1 MLLYLTNIINNSLHS
16 MEILI
21 ALKFFFQFDYYQISL
36 IPFTIIWVLRFR
48 LKLHKLFLVKI
59 LLASKLIDAKFFR
72 TNEVTQQIYA
82 VISVVKL
89 SPWMQ
94 NVSRVCEVELFS
106 KKILLTPPSQKP
118 KKVKSTQS
126 DHLLKTPV
134 LYRNFRLKE
143 NESFLELHGVNHK
156 N

>member
-1 MLLYLTNIINNSLHS
+1 

-21 ALKFFFQFDYYQISL
+21 ALKFFFNSI
-36 IPFTIIWVLRFR
+36 TTNIIDSIHNYLNRTVSPEA
-48 LKLHKLFLVKI
+48 KLFLVKI

-94 NVSRVCEVELFS
+94 NVSRACEVELFS
-106 KKILLTPPSQKP
+106 KKILLTPPSQKT
-118 KKVKSTQS
+118 KKYKVHNRTTFLK
-126 DHLLKTPV
+126 HLF
-134 LYRNFRLKE
+134 YRNFRWKE